1 MPFTF
6 KLSKRLALMKASLA
20 AAAAALAACKPIPTT
35 APQVPSTSVVQVV
48 TAPDTLTLNPYETRQ
63 FVAYG
68 RTQAGDSVAVAVRW
82 TASGGA
88 IAADG
93 LYTADTIPG
102 DYLVTATAQPTSA
115 APFTAASATSPV
127 SGSSRVKNRGQLA
140 QVIETPSTASLL
152 IGRAVQFSVY
162 GKTKNG
168 DSVAVI
174 ATWSSSN
181 SAIATVSASGLVTG
195 AAAGSATI
203 TAASGGKSAAATV
216 TVSNVRVASVV
227 ISPATAGLLVSATL
241 QLSAVTKDSAGNT
254 LTGRAV
260 TWSSGNPAVA
270 TVNGSGLL
278 AGIAVGTAT
287 ITATSEGAAG
297 TAATAVTAATPGTV
311 TDLAVVGVT
320 DTGATVAFTEVNDGT
335 GLPASYDVRYQVGTI
350 TWGITATSVTRGTCA
365 TPLAG
370 TVIGAKRTCTVLG
383 LTPATAYQ
391 FQLTEFRG
399 TLNLNA
405 IFGGLS
411 NIAGATTT
419 PSSTGSGAPQPGPAD
434 PIILQDGFESGDL
447 SQWSFQS
454 DAGSSR
460 YSIATDPTRVHSG
473 TRSLQVLFTPT
484 NAYGMI
490 TRWFMPGYDEVYVK
504 FFVLFE
510 EGFQNIRPDGAGM
523 HFFVLAGNN
532 INDQYSSWGKP
543 AIVPNGTDYFY
554 AGLDPEEVSLP
565 TLQPLSYYTYW
576 PDMSCCYGNVLFQQ
590 APKVPLIAGQWQ
602 EVVFHVKLNTPGQSD
617 GSQTVWLNGVKKLD
631 MQNMRWRTT
640 TDLRLNEIRFDNYM
654 NAAPQIEHVWVDDV
668 TVWRP

>member
-260 TWSSGNPAVA
+260 TWSSGNPAVV

-278 AGIAVGTAT
+278 AT

-370 TVIGAKRTCTVLG
+370 TGIGATRTCTVLG

-543 AIVPNGTDYFY
+543 AIVPNGTNYFY

-565 TLQPLSYYTYW
+565 TVQPFSFYTYW
-576 PDMSCCYGNVLFQQ
+576 PDMTGNYGNNFYQPS
-590 APKVPLIAGQWQ
+590 PKTALLGGPWQ
-602 EVVFHVKLNTPGQSD
+602 TVVMHVKLNSVGQHD
-617 GSQTVWLNGVKKLD
+617 GSETLWVNGVKKID
-631 MQNMRWRTT
+631 VQNLRWRTT
-640 TDLRLNEIRFDNYM
+640 TDLKLNEITFPSWM
-654 NAAPQIEHVWVDDV
+654 NKAPLTEHIWVDNV
-668 TVWRP
+668 VVW

>member
-20 AAAAALAACKPIPTT
+20 AATAALAACKPIPTT
-35 APQVPSTSVVQVV
+35 APQVPSTSGVQVV

-350 TWGITATSVTRGTCA
+350 TWGSTATSVTRGTCA
-365 TPLAG
+365 SPLAG
-370 TVIGAKRTCTVLG
+370 TAIGAKRTCTVLG

-391 FQLTEFRG
+391 FQLVAFRG

-405 IFGGLS
+405 VFGALS

-419 PSSTGSGAPQPGPAD
+419 GSSTGSGAPQPGATD
-434 PIILQDGFESGDL
+434 TLIFQEGVESGNY
-447 SQWSFQS
+447 
-454 DAGSSR
+454 SSWTLNPANDR
-460 YSIATDPTRVHSG
+460 YSISSDPTRVHSG
-473 TRSLQVLFTPT
+473 KYSLQALYTPTDSYGELTRS
-484 NAYGMI
+484 
-490 TRWFMPGYDEVYVK
+490 FMPGYDEIYVK
-504 FFVLFE
+504 FDVMFAERFKHGPHSLGVCGSTVTDSGSCF
-510 EGFQNIRPDGAGM
+510 
-523 HFFVLAGNN
+523 
-532 INDQYSSWGKP
+532 GK
-543 AIVPNGTDYFY
+543 AAVVPNGTDFFY
-554 AGLDPEEVSLP
+554 AGVDPDYVGDEL
-565 TLQPLSYYTYW
+565 LRPLSFYTYW
-576 PDMSCCYGNVLFQQ
+576 PDQSGSYGQRTVQTSPQ
-590 APKVPLIAGQWQ
+590 IPLIGGQWQ
-602 EVVFHVKLNTPGQSD
+602 EVVFHIKLNTPGQSN
-617 GSQTVWLNGVKKLD
+617 GSQTL
-631 MQNMRWRTT
+631 
-640 TDLRLNEIRFDNYM
+640 
-654 NAAPQIEHVWVDDV
+654 WV
-668 TVWRP
+668 

>member
-174 ATWSSSN
+174 A
-181 SAIATVSASGLVTG
+181 
-195 AAAGSATI
+195 
-203 TAASGGKSAAATV
+203 
-216 TVSNVRVASVV
+216 
-227 ISPATAGLLVSATL
+227 
-241 QLSAVTKDSAGNT
+241 
-254 LTGRAV
+254 
-260 TWSSGNPAVA
+260 
-270 TVNGSGLL
+270 
-278 AGIAVGTAT
+278 TAT

>member
-370 TVIGAKRTCTVLG
+370 TGIGATRTCTVLG

-391 FQLTEFRG
+391 FQLVAFRG

-405 IFGGLS
+405 VFGGLS
-411 NIAGATTT
+411 NITGATTA
-419 PSSTGSGAPQPGPAD
+419 PSATSTDSGPQPGPTST
-434 PIILQDGFESGDL
+434 ILIQDGFESGNLNSWTQDPAT
-447 SQWSFQS
+447 
-454 DAGSSR
+454 AGR
-460 YSIATDPTRVHSG
+460 YSLSSDPTRVHSG
-473 TRSLQVLFTPT
+473 NSSLQALYTPT
-484 NAYGMI
+484 NGYGLI

-504 FFVLFE
+504 FNVMFQAGFE
-510 EGFQNIRPDGAGM
+510 NMRSDGNGM
-523 HFFVLAGNN
+523 HFFTLCGNN
-532 INDQYSSWGKP
+532 VNNNQSCWGQ
-543 AIVPNGTDYFY
+543 AAVVPNGTDFFY
-554 AGLDPEEVSLP
+554 AGLDPSYVQRDP
-565 TLQPLSYYTYW
+565 TLRPFSFYTYW
-576 PDMSCCYGNVLFQQ
+576 PDMSCCYGNLFFESPQ
-590 APKVPLIAGQWQ
+590 IALVGGQWQ
-602 EVVFHVKLNTPGQSD
+602 EVVFHIKLNTIGQSD
-617 GSQTVWLNGVKKLD
+617 GSQELWINGVKVISG
-631 MQNMRWRTT
+631 QNMRWRTT
-640 TDLRLNEIRFDNYM
+640 TDLRLNEIIFFNYM
-654 NAAPQIEHVWVDDV
+654 PGGLQTQYIWVDDV

>member
-216 TVSNVRVASVV
+216 TVSNERVASEV
-227 ISPATAGLLVSATL
+227 IRPATAGLLVSATL

-297 TAATAVTAATPGTV
+297 TAATAVTAATP
-311 TDLAVVGVT
+311 
-320 DTGATVAFTEVNDGT
+320 
-335 GLPASYDVRYQVGTI
+335 GTI

-543 AIVPNGTDYFY
+543 AIVPSGTDYFY